1 MLSSY
6 YISGPN
12 PGEFLLISGA
22 NFIRSSYNKGWA
34 PVGQKYIHL
43 LINVYY
49 SCIFVYNYYIQTGH
63 FIMKL
68 FNLKLTEAELETVAA
83 ALEEYKNY
91 DDEGMD
97 SEDLIGGTPVS
108 ERVEAIDDKITE
120 CFEIGY

>member
-22 NFIRSSYNKGWA
+22 NFIRSSYKNGRTFNS
-34 PVGQKYIHL
+34 QKYIHL

-68 FNLKLTEAELETVAA
+68 FNLKLTEAELETISA
-83 ALEEYKNY
+83 ALEDYKNY

-97 SEDLIGGTPVS
+97 SEDLIGGLPVL
-108 ERVEAIDDKITE
+108 ERVNSIDDKITE
-120 CFEIGY
+120 CFELGY